1 MDVNSTK
8 LNPIGK
14 RLRLDILAVSF
25 LPAKSFRQNV
35 FGQFCGNSLLDGIPL
50 FISDD
55 DLVEI
60 LPLPVPTL
68 LFEGTELEAFAS
80 MLADSFFA
88 NIGLRSCC
96 TAAKGT
102 KVYNFNNSRHHL
114 RFKYNHFSCHT
125 PNIFEVGNTG
135 IDCDDVS

>member
-8 LNPIGK
+8 LNPIGN
-14 RLRLDILAVSF
+14 RLRLDILAASF
-25 LPAKSFRQNV
+25 LPAKSFRQKV
-35 FGQFCGNSLLDGIPL
+35 FGQFCGNSLFDANPL
-50 FISDD
+50 FISVD
-55 DLVEI
+55 DLVE
-60 LPLPVPTL
+60 LPLLVPTL
-68 LFEGTELEAFAS
+68 LFGGTELEAFAS

-88 NIGLRSCC
+88 KIGLRSCC

-135 IDCDDVS
+135 IDCDGVS